1 MPELP
6 EVQTVLDTLRYQ
18 IKDLEIT
25 DINVIYKPIVAA
37 NMDDFMK
44 LKGQHFR
51 DFKRRGKYLIFVMDD
66 VILLSHLRME
76 GKYFLMDYG
85 EPIGKHQHVIFKLN
99 NGKELR

>member
-76 GKYFLMDYG
+76 GKYNIKQN
-85 EPIGKHQHVIFKLN
+85 EEVININNSMLNKL
-99 NGKELR
+99 LYP